1 MRKAKVFF
9 YACVPLLYS
18 VEEAQAIGLTL
29 SDFALGDKGSKL
41 GMLLKGAKDQ
51 VPIIFNLN

>member
-1 MRKAKVFF
+1 
-9 YACVPLLYS
+9 
-18 VEEAQAIGLTL
+18 
-29 SDFALGDKGSKL
+29 LGDKGSKL